1 MTTTSRISGDGIWE
15 AGLELASQ
23 NHPVLPVAYGCKRPC
38 TRHGLRDASTD
49 PGTIALWS
57 LLYPVSNL
65 GLRTDGLYVVDLD
78 GEAGFESLER
88 VEHRLGRL
96 PRTRTQ
102 KSRSFHEHRLYGL
115 PDDVELSSSTTPLAN
130 PAGLDVRTG
139 RGSYVVVDP
148 SLHPTGSRYEM
159 DEYPIMDLPLE
170 WVAVLRKRAEP
181 RQRHEVRA
189 QDLLFGEDTPYGQA
203 ALADEA
209 RKVAT
214 ALPGRRHWQ
223 LNTSAFRLGQLIP
236 HKLKV
241 ETVATQLPQVAVLA
255 HEFELKECSRIVN
268 AGLAVG
274 MRYPRGP
281 R

>member
-1 MTTTSRISGDGIWE
+1 VTTTSRTSENVWG

-23 NHPVLPVAYGCKRPC
+23 NHPVLPVAFGCKRPL
-38 TRHGLRDASTD
+38 TRHGLHDASTD
-49 PGTIALWS
+49 PGQIALWS

-65 GLRTDGLYVVDLD
+65 GLRCDGIYVVDLD
-78 GEAGFESLER
+78 GESGFGSLER

-102 KSRSFHEHRLYGL
+102 TSSGPFHEHRLFAL
-115 PDDVELSSSTTPLAN
+115 PDGLELSTSTRALAS
-130 PAGLDVRTG
+130 PEGLDVRTG
-139 RGSYVVVDP
+139 RGSYIVADP
-148 SLHPTGSRYEM
+148 SVHPSGSAYRM
-159 DEYPIMDLPLE
+159 DEHPIIDLPLE
-170 WVAVLRKRAEP
+170 WVAVLRKRSQP
-181 RQRHEVRA
+181 RQRHEVRV
-189 QDLLFGEDTPYGQA
+189 QDLLLGEGQA

-223 LNTSAFRLGQLIP
+223 LNASAFRLGQLIP

>member
-1 MTTTSRISGDGIWE
+1 MTSVWE

-23 NHPVLPVAYGCKRPC
+23 GRPILPVAYAGKRPC
-38 TRHGLRDASTD
+38 TRHGLHDASTD

-65 GLRTDGLYVVDLD
+65 GLRTDGLYVIDLD

-102 KSRSFHEHRLYGL
+102 ESRPFHAHRLYKL
-115 PDDVELSSSTTPLAN
+115 PDGLEASTSTNALGSPE
-130 PAGLDVRTG
+130 GLDVRAG
-139 RGSYVVVDP
+139 RGSYIVVDP
-148 SLHPTGSRYEM
+148 SLHPSGSEYRM
-159 DEYPIMDLPLE
+159 DEHPIIDLPLE
-170 WVAVLRKRAEP
+170 WVAVLKKRSEP
-181 RQRHEVRA
+181 RQRHELRV
-189 QDLLFGEDTPYGQA
+189 QDLLLGEDTPYGQA

-214 ALPGRRHWQ
+214 AVPGRRHWQ
-223 LNTSAFRLGQLIP
+223 LNTSAFRLGQLVP
-236 HKLKV
+236 HKLSV
-241 ETVATQLPQVAVLA
+241 QTVATQLPQVAVLA
-255 HEFELKECSRIVN
+255 HEFDLKECSRIVN